1 MRAFFTIPPSRQAHL
16 PLHKGGEIVA
26 TSVAVGRVCKCQMSQ
41 WAFSPASNSGLQPQ
55 SKLPAK
61 PVVMIILI
69 IGNDSKSEISDEFCA
84 FANFLFTKKN
94 TYDIIK
100 LQFIIAVYLVR

>member
-1 MRAFFTIPPSRQAHL
+1 MAKIHLPHQMEADCRIYGSRAFLQRWIIRWT
-16 PLHKGGEIVA
+16 
-26 TSVAVGRVCKCQMSQ
+26 
-41 WAFSPASNSGLQPQ
+41 FSPTVNSGLQPQ